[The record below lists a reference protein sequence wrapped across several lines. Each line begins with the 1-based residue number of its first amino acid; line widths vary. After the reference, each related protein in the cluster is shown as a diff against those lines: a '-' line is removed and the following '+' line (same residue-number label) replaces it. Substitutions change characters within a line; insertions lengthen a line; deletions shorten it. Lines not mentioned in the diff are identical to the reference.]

1 MAVFCPRHH
10 LVMAAFNY
18 EALRACITDFCSSCE
33 GADWTEVGTKV
44 SRLGHW
50 EFEDYKAYDR
60 SE

>member
-1 MAVFCPRHH
+1 
-10 LVMAAFNY
+10 MAAFNY

-50 EFEDYKAYDR
+50 EFEDYR
-60 SE
+60 SHYLACARDSIQLTFA